1 LHGLEVWIDPISEEE
16 VGFSF
21 FDKKRFLRNEDVF
34 LGPEVTM
41 KAKLI
46 NEVGEKTYAV
56 IFDRG
61 DEVVEGLLSL
71 ARQKKVQAS
80 HFTAIGA
87 FFDVTLGYFN
97 WTKKTYDKIFIKEQ
111 VEVLSLVG
119 NIVFDN
125 GDPKLH
131 AHIVIGKSDGTAHG
145 GHLLEGHVRPVLEV
159 ILVESPSHLQRKID
173 KETGIALITFEP
185 D

>member
-1 LHGLEVWIDPISEEE
+1 LEVWIDPISEEE

-21 FDKKRFLRNEDVF
+21 FDKKRFLRNEDIF

-61 DEVVEGLLSL
+61 DEVVEGLLSF

-97 WTKKTYDKIFIKEQ
+97 WTKQTYDKIFIKEQ

-159 ILVESPSHLQRKID
+159 ILVESPSHLHRKMD

>member
-1 LHGLEVWIDPISEEE
+1 MLSGKRIIHEV
-16 VGFSF
+16 V
-21 FDKKRFLRNEDVF
+21 
-34 LGPEVTM
+34 M

-46 NEVGEKTYAV
+46 NEMGEKTYAIV
-56 IFDRG
+56 FNKG
-61 DEVVEGLLSL
+61 DEVVEGLLSF
-71 ARQKKVQAS
+71 AREEKVQAS

-87 FFDVTLGYFN
+87 LSDVTLGYFN
-97 WTKKTYDKIFIKEQ
+97 WTKKTFDKISIQEQ

-131 AHIVIGKSDGTAHG
+131 AHVVIGKSNGTAHG
-145 GHLLEGHVRPVLEV
+145 GHLMEGHVRPILEV
-159 ILVESPSHLQRKID
+159 ILVEVPSHLHRKID
-173 KETGIALITFEP
+173 KETGLALITFEP

>member
-1 LHGLEVWIDPISEEE
+1 MLSGKRIIDEV
-16 VGFSF
+16 V
-21 FDKKRFLRNEDVF
+21 
-34 LGPEVTM
+34 M

-46 NEVGEKTYAV
+46 NEMGEKTYAIV
-56 IFDRG
+56 FNKG
-61 DEVVEGLLSL
+61 DEVVEGLLSF
-71 ARQKKVQAS
+71 AREEKVQAS

-87 FFDVTLGYFN
+87 LSDVTLGYFN
-97 WTKKTYDKIFIKEQ
+97 WAKKTFDKISIQEQ

-131 AHIVIGKSDGTAHG
+131 AHVVIGKSNGTAHG
-145 GHLLEGHVRPVLEV
+145 GHLMEGHVRPILEV
-159 ILVESPSHLQRKID
+159 ILVEVPSHLHRKID
-173 KETGIALITFEP
+173 KETGLALITFEP

>member
-1 LHGLEVWIDPISEEE
+1 
-16 VGFSF
+16 
-21 FDKKRFLRNEDVF
+21 
-34 LGPEVTM
+34 M

-46 NEVGEKTYAV
+46 NEMGEKTYAIV
-56 IFDRG
+56 FNKG
-61 DEVVEGLLSL
+61 DEVVEGLLSF
-71 ARQKKVQAS
+71 AREEKVQTS

-87 FFDVTLGYFN
+87 LSDVTLGYFN
-97 WTKKTYDKIFIKEQ
+97 WTKKTFDKISIQEQ

-131 AHIVIGKSDGTAHG
+131 AHVVIGKSNGTAHG
-145 GHLLEGHVRPVLEV
+145 GHLMEGHVRPILEV
-159 ILVESPSHLQRKID
+159 ILVEVPSHLHRKID
-173 KETGIALITFEP
+173 KETGLALITFDP

>member
-1 LHGLEVWIDPISEEE
+1 
-16 VGFSF
+16 
-21 FDKKRFLRNEDVF
+21 
-34 LGPEVTM
+34 M

-46 NEVGEKTYAV
+46 NELGEKIYAV
-56 IFDRG
+56 IFNKG
-61 DEVVEGLLSL
+61 DEIVEGLLSF
-71 ARQKKVQAS
+71 AREKKIQAS

-87 FFDVTLGYFN
+87 LSDVTLGYFN
-97 WTKKTYDKIFIKEQ
+97 WTAKTYDRIPIREQ

-131 AHIVIGKSDGTAHG
+131 AHIVIGKSDGSAHG
-145 GHLLEGHVRPVLEV
+145 GHLMEGHVRPILEV
-159 ILVESPSHLQRKID
+159 ILIESPSHLHRKMD
-173 KETGIALITFEP
+173 RETGLALITFEP

>member
-1 LHGLEVWIDPISEEE
+1 
-16 VGFSF
+16 
-21 FDKKRFLRNEDVF
+21 
-34 LGPEVTM
+34 M
-41 KAKLI
+41 KAKVI
-46 NEVGEKTYAV
+46 NELGEKTYAIV
-56 IFDRG
+56 FNKG
-61 DEVVEGLLSL
+61 DEMVEGLLSF
-71 ARQKKVQAS
+71 AREKKIEAS

-87 FFDVTLGYFN
+87 LSDVTLGYFN
-97 WTKKTYDKIFIKEQ
+97 WSTKTYDRIPIREQ

-145 GHLLEGHVRPVLEV
+145 GHLLEGHVRPILEV
-159 ILVESPSHLQRKID
+159 VLVESPSHLHRKMD
-173 KETGIALITFEP
+173 METGLALLTFEP

>member
-1 LHGLEVWIDPISEEE
+1 MSSGERIVNEVA
-16 VGFSF
+16 
-21 FDKKRFLRNEDVF
+21 
-34 LGPEVTM
+34 M
-41 KAKLI
+41 KARLI
-46 NEVGEKTYAV
+46 NEVAEKTYAI
-56 IFDRG
+56 IFEKG
-61 DEVVEGLLSL
+61 DEVVEGLLSF
-71 ARQKKVQAS
+71 ARKEKIQTS

-87 FFDVTLGYFN
+87 LSDVTLGYFN
-97 WTKKTYDKIFIKEQ
+97 WTKKAFDKILIQEQ

-145 GHLLEGHVRPVLEV
+145 GHLIEGHVRPILEV
-159 ILVESPSHLQRKID
+159 ILVESPSHLHRKTD
-173 KETGIALITFEP
+173 KETGLALITFEP

>member
-1 LHGLEVWIDPISEEE
+1 
-16 VGFSF
+16 
-21 FDKKRFLRNEDVF
+21 
-34 LGPEVTM
+34 M

-46 NEVGEKTYAV
+46 NELGEKTYAIV
-56 IFDRG
+56 FDKG
-61 DEVVEGLLSL
+61 DEVAGGLLSF
-71 ARQKKVQAS
+71 AREEKVQAS

-87 FFDVTLGYFN
+87 LSDVTLGYFN
-97 WTKKTYDKIFIKEQ
+97 WTKKTFDKISIQEQ

-145 GHLLEGHVRPVLEV
+145 GHLVEGHVRPILEV
-159 ILVESPSHLQRKID
+159 ILVESPSHLHRKVD
-173 KETGIALITFEP
+173 KETGLSLITFEP

>member
-1 LHGLEVWIDPISEEE
+1 
-16 VGFSF
+16 
-21 FDKKRFLRNEDVF
+21 
-34 LGPEVTM
+34 M

-46 NEVGEKTYAV
+46 NEMGEKTYAIV
-56 IFDRG
+56 FNKG
-61 DEVVEGLLSL
+61 DEVVEGLLSF
-71 ARQKKVQAS
+71 AREEKVQAS

-87 FFDVTLGYFN
+87 LSDVTLGYFN
-97 WTKKTYDKIFIKEQ
+97 WTKKTFDKISIQEQ

-131 AHIVIGKSDGTAHG
+131 AHVVIGKSNGTAHG
-145 GHLLEGHVRPVLEV
+145 GHLMEGHVRPILEV
-159 ILVESPSHLQRKID
+159 ILVEVPSHLHRKID
-173 KETGIALITFEP
+173 KETGLALITFEP

>member
-1 LHGLEVWIDPISEEE
+1 MLSGKRIIHEV
-16 VGFSF
+16 V
-21 FDKKRFLRNEDVF
+21 
-34 LGPEVTM
+34 M

-46 NEVGEKTYAV
+46 NEMGEKTYAIV
-56 IFDRG
+56 FNRG
-61 DEVVEGLLSL
+61 DEVVEGLLSF
-71 ARQKKVQAS
+71 AREEKVQAS

-87 FFDVTLGYFN
+87 LSDVTLGYFN
-97 WTKKTYDKIFIKEQ
+97 WAKKTFDKISIQEQ

-131 AHIVIGKSDGTAHG
+131 AHVVIGKSNGTAHG
-145 GHLLEGHVRPVLEV
+145 GHLMEGHVRPILEV
-159 ILVESPSHLQRKID
+159 ILVEVPSHLHRKID
-173 KETGIALITFEP
+173 KETGLALITFEP